1 MNLKK
6 IKYLVLGIRPVN
18 LSKYEFYIAILFKNS
33 ACERYLRQTI
43 LILNGK
49 CMIVIQILQYDC
61 LNSIYKIYRNNENL
75 ALNVATRGH
84 G

>member
-1 MNLKK
+1 M
-6 IKYLVLGIRPVN
+6 VLGIRPVN
-18 LSKYEFYIAILFKNS
+18 LSKYEFYIAILIKNS

-84 G
+84 D